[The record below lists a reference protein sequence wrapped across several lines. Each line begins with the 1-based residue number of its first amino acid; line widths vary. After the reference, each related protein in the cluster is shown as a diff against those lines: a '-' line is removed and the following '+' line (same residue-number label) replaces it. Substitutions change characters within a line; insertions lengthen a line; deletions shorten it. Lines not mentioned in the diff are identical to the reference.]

1 MKVEEIWKGTEN
13 PRYEVSSEG
22 RVRRINTLNSRR
34 QVIVDHPTII
44 KPSISNAGYQI
55 VSMEG
60 KFRLVHRLV
69 AKAFIPNPNGLSD
82 VDHLD
87 GNKMNNS
94 VDNLRWA
101 THQDNCKS
109 YRKMR
114 VVIGTGEFILEETS
128 ENLGTYRE
136 ASEKLN
142 ISTCRLYQIVRLH
155 TKISKGEYKGFH
167 VTREYKNSEDE
178 IYRKKIEKKIDRWV
192 EIDETGERIG
202 TCEEAAEKL
211 GLSRA
216 RISQLSRKYTPIRK
230 GKYKGLHLTFHKERR
245 ISTKYINILD

>member
-44 KPSISNAGYQI
+44 KPSISNAGYQ
-55 VSMEG
+55 VVTMES
-60 KFRLVHRLV
+60 KVRSVHRLV

-87 GNKMNNS
+87 GNKMNNRVS
-94 VDNLRWA
+94 NLRWV

-109 YRKMR
+109 FKKMR
-114 VVIGTGEFILEETS
+114 GIIGYGEFILEETG
-128 ENLGTYRE
+128 EYLGSYKE

-142 ISTCRLYQIVRLH
+142 ISIYRMYQIVRLH
-155 TKISKGEYKGFH
+155 AKISKGEYKGFH
-167 VTREYKNSEDE
+167 VTREYKNSENE

-202 TCEEAAEKL
+202 TCKEASEKL

-216 RISQLSRKYTPIRK
+216 RISQLCKEYTPIRK
-230 GKYKGLHLTFHKERR
+230 GKYKGLHLTFHKERK